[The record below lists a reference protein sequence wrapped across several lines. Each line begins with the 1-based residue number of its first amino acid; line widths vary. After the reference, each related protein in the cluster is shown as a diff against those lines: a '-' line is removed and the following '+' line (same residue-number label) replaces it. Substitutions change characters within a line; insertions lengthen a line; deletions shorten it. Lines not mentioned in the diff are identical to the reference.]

1 MRLLITGA
9 AMSSLKKPSVGP
21 QALEPIGIGSTHGRI
36 TIYSSPKAVTT
47 HVAWSIN
54 DVLGRV
60 HELRWNPQP
69 LVPATWRTSLSWNG
83 LIGSGAR
90 LASALRNWHY
100 LTFEIYEAALHG
112 SDGSLYMFTPELGL
126 FRGNIGPHGDIMV
139 NEHQLHT
146 LISAHIKESD
156 VCIEIEKLLGA
167 PWNET
172 LEPFRRIEIDGIDEN
187 VGKISV

>member
-1 MRLLITGA
+1 MLFR
-9 AMSSLKKPSVGP
+9 S
-21 QALEPIGIGSTHGRI
+21 
-36 TIYSSPKAVTT
+36 
-47 HVAWSIN
+47 
-54 DVLGRV
+54 
-60 HELRWNPQP
+60 
-69 LVPATWRTSLSWNG
+69 
-83 LIGSGAR
+83 
-90 LASALRNWHY
+90 
-100 LTFEIYEAALHG
+100 
-112 SDGSLYMFTPELGL
+112 GL
-126 FRGNIGPHGDIMV
+126 FRANIGPHGDIMV